1 MAFNDSGDL
10 FAKGAL
16 LVMPGYERDQV
27 AMDNTVE
34 NRRLGSIL
42 LTLGWIL
49 LWGDAVL
56 GVFFFQSLRDGSLFW
71 PIWLAVEGL
80 AGLALVVMG
89 TRYRRA
95 IGATRL
101 GQADLRRTLAQE
113 RQDEAED
120 NRVA

>member
-1 MAFNDSGDL
+1 
-10 FAKGAL
+10 
-16 LVMPGYERDQV
+16 MPGFDRDQ
-27 AMDNTVE
+27 AAIDSTVE
-34 NRRLGSIL
+34 NRRLGSVM

-71 PIWLAVEGL
+71 PVWLAVEGL
-80 AGLALVVMG
+80 AGLVLVIMG
-89 TRYRRA
+89 TQYRRA

-101 GQADLRRTLAQE
+101 GQADIRHTLVQE
-113 RQDEAED
+113 QRERAED